1 MGEHEDAENLRR
13 SRAMVEGAR
22 PVRYWLQRPT
32 LEQLA
37 LRVAQLDQRVAEVE
51 RLLADELGDR

>member
-22 PVRYWLQRPT
+22 PVRSWLHRPT

-37 LRVAQLDQRVAEVE
+37 MRVAQLDRRVVEVE
-51 RLLADELGDR
+51 RRLADELGDR